1 MKIREV
7 DSTIR
12 SKQLEHDRR
21 QITALEERLLSCQ
34 RDLEENSK
42 IQLEQRV
49 CLKLNV
55 DGSLQEV

>member
-42 IQLEQRV
+42 VQMEQRV

-55 DGSLQEV
+55 DGSLQKV